1 MMGYEHKI
9 NEDLRQIR
17 SELDIMDP
25 STCLVMEEKA
35 RPARK
40 ATNMPERQVCQILLD
55 TLRDQTIKAKAL
67 YYEIK
72 LNKYYPKETTMY

>member
-1 MMGYEHKI
+1 
-9 NEDLRQIR
+9 
-17 SELDIMDP
+17 
-25 STCLVMEEKA
+25 MEEKV

-72 LNKYYPKETTMY
+72 LNKYYPKETTMYWLFLYQGVAIWLATRLYALRAK